1 MRTFKEWIE
10 KRQDI
15 FGFEKEQE
23 EDSSFA
29 VKNQDPIMQVDIEHI
44 MDELANTK
52 IHGKRGKI
60 PYINEIHWGDEIGSL
75 KLLLS
80 PAGSGKA
87 IISGKQTDLENKDCW
102 ICKSIIP
109 YVNLE
114 DASFRDDENLADI
127 LYNKIDEIGPIE
139 IPKAEYLNLE
149 KLTIKLSR
157 KCCKPDVIPKIF
169 IYTGIREVV
178 KDKNYII
185 KFECK
190 GQGAEA
196 PGEGGGNRLEMFAI
210 ETSYNDKTGLIRC
223 MGYGVTSPM
232 KGHKWEPQPSD
243 WDEYFSPKQKSDEI
257 CEAIANAL
265 SIF

>member
-1 MRTFKEWIE
+1 MRTFKEWME
-10 KRQDI
+10 KREDI
-15 FGFEKEQE
+15 FGFEKTQE
-23 EDSSFA
+23 KDSIQAEKPENPIMHVDVEHVLEELSEYKINGQKGKSSF
-29 VKNQDPIMQVDIEHI
+29 
-44 MDELANTK
+44 T
-52 IHGKRGKI
+52 
-60 PYINEIHWGDEIGSL
+60 NEVHWGDEIGAL
-75 KLLLS
+75 KLILS

-87 IISGKQTDLENKDCW
+87 IILGKQSNLENKDCW

-127 LYNKIDEIGPIE
+127 LYKKIKEVKSIE
-139 IPKAEYLNLE
+139 TPKSNYSNLE

-157 KCCKPDVIPKIF
+157 KCCKPDKLPKLF
-169 IYTGIREVV
+169 IYMGIREVE

-185 KFECK
+185 KFECR

-210 ETSYNDKTGLIRC
+210 QMSYDEETGLIRS
-223 MGYGVTSPM
+223 MGYEVTSPM
-232 KGHKWEPQPSD
+232 KGRKWEPQPSD
-243 WDEYFSPKQKSDEI
+243 WDENFSPRQSSDEI